1 MNLKRLLSYFENQKD
16 GFIDLMKQM
25 IAFQTY
31 SGDRKAIN
39 AFSDFLEKLFSE
51 FALKKKRIPCPGGDI
66 LEFSYSPDFNDFIV
80 LLAHM
85 DTVKVSETPIKIKT
99 INHQLHG
106 SGSYDMKNGIALFY
120 YTLKVIQ
127 AFNLNIKKKL
137 KLILTP
143 DEETGS
149 QGSMPYL
156 LKECQGARAVLL
168 PEPCCPEGGVKTRRK
183 GVASITANLHGKTS
197 HSGIDPEKGSDAN
210 RGLVRLI
217 QAIDEI
223 LKNYPG
229 VSFNPGII
237 SGGIQ
242 TNMTSGE
249 SVLSGEL
256 RSFSGKDI
264 KQVSEKLKKIK
275 NLQGITV
282 RIKIHNVHPPL
293 EPTPANREL
302 YSRVRRISR
311 RLGNELPA
319 CSSGGS
325 SDGSNLSQAG
335 IPVLDGLGLKGA
347 GAHSAREHIDVSDFA
362 FRATL
367 LTALCQ
373 EISND

>member
-1 MNLKRLLSYFENQKD
+1 MNLNRLLSYFENQRD

-39 AFSDFLEKLFSE
+39 AFSDFLEEIFSE
-51 FALKKKRIPCPGGDI
+51 FTLKKKRISCPGGDI
-66 LEFSYSPDFNDFIV
+66 LEFSYSPDSNDFIV

-85 DTVKVSETPIKIKT
+85 DTVKVSETPIKIKI

-120 YTLKVIQ
+120 YTLKAIQ

-183 GVASITANLHGKTS
+183 GVVSITATLHGKTS
-197 HSGIDPEKGSDAN
+197 HSGIDPEKGLDAN
-210 RGLVRLI
+210 RGLMRLI

-223 LKNYPG
+223 LKDYHG

-237 SGGIQ
+237 SGGNQ

-249 SVLSGEL
+249 SILMGEL
-256 RSFSGKDI
+256 RSFSGMDI
-264 KQVSEKLKKIK
+264 NRVSEKLKKIK

-282 RIKIHNVHPPL
+282 HIKIHEVHPPL

-311 RLGNELPA
+311 RLGNELQA

-325 SDGSNLSQAG
+325 SDGSSLSQAG

-347 GAHSAREHIDVSDFA
+347 GAHSAREHIDVSDFG